1 MDPVT
6 ALGIATTAF
15 KVIKKS
21 IELGK
26 EIQGVNKELGQWYG
40 AVADIRAGHYNTK
53 GRFKNVEETA
63 LDTYLAMKEAADM
76 EYQLRNMLVGK
87 YGVGAWE
94 DLQRIQAEIY
104 KQRQLDA
111 IKRRDQLKMYG
122 EIAAAAVL
130 GLIAIG
136 IVVWFGYMILNYRG
150 PHY

>member
-1 MDPVT
+1 MDPIT

-15 KVIKKS
+15 KVIKKT

-40 AVADIRAGHYNTK
+40 AVADIRAGHYSTK

-76 EYQLRNMLVGK
+76 EYQLKNMLTGK
-87 YGVGAWE
+87 
-94 DLQRIQAEIY
+94 IQAEIY
-104 KQRQLDA
+104 RQRQLDA
-111 IKRRDQLKMYG
+111 IKRRDQIKMYT
-122 EIAAAAVL
+122 EIGFSIFLLLVTISIL
-130 GLIAIG
+130 G
-136 IVVWFGYMILNYRG
+136 WFGYMLLNYRT

>member
-1 MDPVT
+1 MDPIT

-15 KVIKKS
+15 KVIKKT

-76 EYQLRNMLVGK
+76 EYQLKNMLTGK
-87 YGVGAWE
+87 YGLSAWE
-94 DLQRIQAEIY
+94 DLQKIQAEIY
-104 KQRQLDA
+104 RQRQLDA
-111 IKRRDQLKMYG
+111 IKKRDQIKMYT
-122 EIAAAAVL
+122 EIGFSIFLLLVTISIL
-130 GLIAIG
+130 G
-136 IVVWFGYMILNYRG
+136 WFGYMLLNYRTL
-150 PHY
+150 HY

>member
-15 KVIKKS
+15 KVIKKT

-63 LDTYLAMKEAADM
+63 LDTYLALKEAEDM

-87 YGVGAWE
+87 YGLGAWE
-94 DLQRIQAEIY
+94 DLQKIQAEIY
-104 KQRQLDA
+104 RQRQLDA
-111 IKRRDQLKMYG
+111 IKRQDQIKMYV
-122 EIAAAAVL
+122 EIGAAVVL
-130 GLIAIG
+130 GLIAVG
-136 IVVWFGYMILNYRG
+136 IVVWFGYMILNFHQPRY
-150 PHY
+150 

>member
-1 MDPVT
+1 MDPIT

-15 KVIKKS
+15 KVIKKT

-40 AVADIRAGHYNTK
+40 AVADIRAGHYSTR

-76 EYQLRNMLVGK
+76 EYQLKNMLTGK
-87 YGVGAWE
+87 YGLSAWE
-94 DLQRIQAEIY
+94 DLQKIQAEIY
-104 KQRQLDA
+104 RQRQLDA
-111 IKRRDQLKMYG
+111 IKRRDQIKMYT
-122 EIAAAAVL
+122 EIGFSIFLLLVTISIL
-130 GLIAIG
+130 G
-136 IVVWFGYMILNYRG
+136 WFGYMLLNYRT

>member
-15 KVIKKS
+15 KVIKKT

-40 AVADIRAGHYNTK
+40 AVADIRAGHYKTQ

-76 EYQLRNMLVGK
+76 EYQLKNMLTGK
-87 YGVGAWE
+87 YGLGAWE
-94 DLQRIQAEIY
+94 DLQKIQAEIY

-111 IKRRDQLKMYG
+111 IKRQDQIKMYT
-122 EIAAAAVL
+122 EIGVSVVL
-130 GLIAIG
+130 VLLALGIIG
-136 IVVWFGYMILNYRG
+136 WFGYMLLNFHQPRY
-150 PHY
+150 